1 MAHVTVAGTMLQRGV
16 RRVARA
22 TGKNVK
28 FYTTMKTNRRNIS
41 KFKGFKLMKAP
52 RIKLKPVSIE
62 FQATPEQWSL
72 FEEVTGHD
80 LAAVP
85 EVLLVLIF
93 EGGKQV
99 MIRFHNPKRL
109 FWNN

>member
-1 MAHVTVAGTMLQRGV
+1 M
-16 RRVARA
+16 
-22 TGKNVK
+22 
-28 FYTTMKTNRRNIS
+28 
-41 KFKGFKLMKAP
+41 
-52 RIKLKPVSIE
+52 SIE